1 MDEGCVAGAHEVS
14 ILIGTRGAVGQW
26 RGWQPASKVILRV
39 SRGLSQTALGSVA
52 RLSLESERKER
63 DAEAYQRENSPD
75 PWQ

>member
-1 MDEGCVAGAHEVS
+1 MQVGKHCAAPSAHPLLPNEREVFVASPGAD
-14 ILIGTRGAVGQW
+14 
-26 RGWQPASKVILRV
+26 
-39 SRGLSQTALGSVA
+39 LGSVA